1 MNYLPILERK
11 TNQIRIWTAVDRDT
25 GELIDFEIGSTD
37 QTTALELFERIYKRH
52 KVEILCTD
60 ANPVYQSLMKYY
72 KPTYNA
78 KHYVTK
84 AETSLVESWN
94 MRLTHYL
101 VRPKR
106 KTICYSKSIEM
117 LRISMLMLPNKDLT
131 FSLV

>member
-1 MNYLPILERK
+1 MNYLPILEKK

-25 GELIDFEIGSTD
+25 GELIDFEIGSAD

-72 KPTYNA
+72 TPTYNT

-84 AETSLVESWN
+84 A
-94 MRLTHYL
+94 
-101 VRPKR
+101 
-106 KTICYSKSIEM
+106 
-117 LRISMLMLPNKDLT
+117 
-131 FSLV
+131 